1 MSRITNLVWSFYHYV
16 AWYGF
21 RKGIIL
27 WIREWNSEEK
37 SKLNESQNK
46 SRKWRSNKWVFRKRW
61 LKKK

>member
-27 WIREWNSEEK
+27 WIRVIVASV
-37 SKLNESQNK
+37 LNQGGETE
-46 SRKWRSNKWVFRKRW
+46 
-61 LKKK
+61 